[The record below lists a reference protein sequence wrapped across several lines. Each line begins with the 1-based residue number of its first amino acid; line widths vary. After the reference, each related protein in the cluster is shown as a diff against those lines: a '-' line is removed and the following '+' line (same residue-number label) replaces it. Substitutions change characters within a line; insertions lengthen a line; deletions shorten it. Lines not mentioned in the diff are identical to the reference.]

1 MSRLGDEL
9 SREMR
14 FCASDR
20 RRLSRLSVITDGH
33 AGNSAWTSRSGKAC
47 SNEGRIRRV
56 AVITR
61 HQKRVVRSHD
71 GLVVLFVVALD
82 VRHVSVLTRS
92 PLHAVDVAGVQA
104 CGNSLDRVGWRERT
118 IRRVEV
124 VVVLSK
130 HEVGFDGMKLVWVN
144 TINAGSLAQV
154 GTVDVWSV
162 KSIEHGGMHSLTG
175 IWNWEWFGRMVHVNR
190 AV

>member
-1 MSRLGDEL
+1 MSRFSNEL

-14 FCASDR
+14 IGASDR
-20 RRLSRLSVITDGH
+20 RRLSRLSLITDGH
-33 AGNSAWTSRSGKAC
+33 AGNSAWTSRFGKAC

-61 HQKRVVRSHD
+61 HQRRVVRSHD

-92 PLHAVDVAGVQA
+92 PLHADDVAGVQT
-104 CGNSLDRVGWRERT
+104 CGNSLNRVGWREGT
-118 IRRVEV
+118 IRWVEV

-144 TINAGSLAQV
+144 TINAGWLTQV
-154 GTVDVWSV
+154 GTIDV
-162 KSIEHGGMHSLTG
+162 
-175 IWNWEWFGRMVHVNR
+175 
-190 AV
+190 